1 MNQKSNVKRLS
12 KVSDTL
18 SLVTKQIEEL
28 TDGDE
33 SAKAIWVHL
42 RSAWS
47 FLQGRKRGCLFLFV
61 FIPFRVG
68 LNLFGPDFL
77 FLCLLG

>member
-18 SLVTKQIEEL
+18 SVVTKQIEEL

-33 SAKAIWVHL
+33 SAKAIWVLL
-42 RSAWS
+42 RSA
-47 FLQGRKRGCLFLFV
+47 
-61 FIPFRVG
+61 
-68 LNLFGPDFL
+68 
-77 FLCLLG
+77 